1 MMHLC
6 VMLYALCLDA
16 PADETMLS
24 LVTEDDYRPLLQ
36 YEFSI
41 H

>member
-1 MMHLC
+1 MRHTL
-6 VMLYALCLDA
+6 LALDCLDA